1 VMEHDQRVCPR
12 CGEPAGNY
20 RFCQSCRSHIDSL
33 TGIPTRAATYAGDAA
48 ASVEAPEEG
57 ARLEQALVRLEQAMA
72 AASKVSS
79 DRAAGPASAAALDV
93 NSPPPP
99 PAERTPRANSG
110 AVEITTLPT
119 GPDDRGSDRHQTS
132 RDVARLEDV
141 LSVASP
147 KPPSADLKTA
157 PVETPAA
164 ETITPSPVEAPERRP
179 AEKREP
185 GYVNAQALREAFWF
199 EQASARPSNG
209 DGEIAA
215 GPQPQGV
222 EARVESVA
230 PPTESVAPPVE
241 SVEAAVESVP
251 PPVES
256 VPPPSATEPSQHA
269 ATSPSVARLWGEEP
283 STGYR
288 RVTLWLFALVALIV
302 LLIGRGLLR
311 HGGHKAA

>member
-1 VMEHDQRVCPR
+1 MMEHDQRVCPR

-79 DRAAGPASAAALDV
+79 DRAAGPASAAALEV

-99 PAERTPRANSG
+99 PAERSPRANSG
-110 AVEITTLPT
+110 AVEITTLRT
-119 GPDDRGSDRHQTS
+119 SPDDRGSDRHQTS
-132 RDVARLEDV
+132 REVARLEDV
-141 LSVASP
+141 LSVPSP
-147 KPPSADLKTA
+147 KPPSADVKAA

-164 ETITPSPVEAPERRP
+164 ERITPSPVKAPERRP

-185 GYVNAQALREAFWF
+185 GYVNAQTLREAFWF
-199 EQASARPSNG
+199 EQASARPS
-209 DGEIAA
+209 
-215 GPQPQGV
+215 
-222 EARVESVA
+222 
-230 PPTESVAPPVE
+230 VAPPVE
-241 SVEAAVESVP
+241 SVEATVESVP
-251 PPVES
+251 PPAESVPTLAES

-269 ATSPSVARLWGEEP
+269 ATSPSVSRLWGEEP
-283 STGYR
+283 STSHR

-311 HGGHKAA
+311 QGGHQAA